1 MKDLVARIHTI
12 QGHLRAVERLVA
24 SGRSLEACAQ
34 LQAVRGALTEITIL
48 TSQFHAERCLSGKGS
63 PSEVME
69 LVDLA
74 RASLAARSPF
84 TRDRTI

>member
-24 SGRSLEACAQ
+24 SGRTLEACAQ
-34 LQAVRGALTEITIL
+34 LQAVRGALTEIAIL
-48 TSQFHAERCLSGKGS
+48 TSQSHAEHCLSHKGS
-63 PSEVME
+63 ASEVME
-69 LVDLA
+69 LVDLV